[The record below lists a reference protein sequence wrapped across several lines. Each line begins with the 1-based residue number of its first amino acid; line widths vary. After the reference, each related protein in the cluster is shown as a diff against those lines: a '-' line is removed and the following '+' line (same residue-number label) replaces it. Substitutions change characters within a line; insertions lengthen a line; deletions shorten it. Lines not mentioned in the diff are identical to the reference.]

1 MKLRAAALAMLV
13 AMPVWAEE
21 PQREPREPLVEPEWK
36 MARLYVKR
44 RGKTYFRG
52 RALYMTE
59 SSGPSIGFTCQKKQV
74 FAFVSV
80 KALSLGEIFEKWFR
94 NPAEW
99 NVRFQIDDQ
108 PPRDETWI
116 WTYGGRVFMS
126 KPGES
131 ANDLFKAARNGET
144 LTFKSRKKEDPVTF
158 EIPRDGF
165 AQFEVFVDKC
175 GLDLTDFGSLT
186 TRRAPSAAHSRT

>member
-1 MKLRAAALAMLV
+1 MKLLAATLAMLI

-21 PQREPREPLVEPEWK
+21 PQQEQREPLVEPEWE

-59 SSGPSIGFTCQKKQV
+59 SDSPAVGFTCQKKRV

-80 KALSLGEIFEKWFR
+80 KALSLGEIFEKGFR

-99 NVRFQIDDQ
+99 KVRFQIDDE

-131 ANDLFKAARNGET
+131 ANDLLKAASSGAT
-144 LTFKSRKKEDPVTF
+144 LMFHRDRGDPVTID
-158 EIPRDGF
+158 IPQDFYG
-165 AQFEVFVDKC
+165 QFEHYLEKC
-175 GLDLTDFGSLT
+175 GIDLTEFGLLT
-186 TRRAPSAAHSRT
+186 TRRAPSATRSRT